1 MDPALPSSAPV
12 RVLVADDS
20 DIYRAGLVR
29 AIRAS
34 EGLELVAAVTGGT
47 DAVAAAA
54 ELRPAV
60 AVLDYRMPDL
70 DGLSAAIEIRAAD
83 PECRIL
89 LISAFAE
96 QLSDRLEAEG
106 QTPCTAAF
114 DAILDKAVS
123 RRDIV
128 ERIRELAR
136 VPAEG

>member
-1 MDPALPSSAPV
+1 MDPHPPNSAPV

-20 DIYRAGLVR
+20 EIYRAGLVR

-47 DAVAAAA
+47 DAVGAAAD
-54 ELRPAV
+54 LCPAV

-70 DGLSAAIEIRAAD
+70 DGLSAAVEIRAAD
-83 PECRIL
+83 PGCRIL

-96 QLSDRLEAEG
+96 QLVDRLEQEG
-106 QTPCTAAF
+106 DGPCHAAF
-114 DAILDKAVS
+114 DAILDKASS

-128 ERIRELAR
+128 ERIRALAR
-136 VPAEG
+136 VPSGD